1 MHTRDLEN
9 HGNLNMPMK
18 SPWSLGETSADA
30 SRHAWLAIEALAIGA
45 LLGIAGAIANA
56 LSLR

>member
-1 MHTRDLEN
+1 MV
-9 HGNLNMPMK
+9 
-18 SPWSLGETSADA
+18 LGETSADA